1 MKARA
6 KHTRTIRK
14 STAESRESRKSN
26 VFEVPN
32 ERVARR
38 GSTGVLEGT
47 RPARRGS
54 SDFTNPQ

>member
-14 STAESRESRKSN
+14 PTADARKSN